1 MRVFAVQI
9 DDDLFDAITERVKE
23 LGTTKRGYIESLTLK
38 ELRESQE
45 AKQTAQSESD
55 QENKENR
62 NQPKMWDAKEVS
74 EAIDSF
80 IEKNNRIPTQ
90 KEFKNENGLPSYKA
104 AGRALEISPAEYM
117 KAKYDE
123 LAGKQVQ
130 ESESLPEKEQEID
143 EDGGM
148 LMGGM

>member
-123 LAGKQVQ
+123 LAVEQVQ

>member
-9 DDDLFDAITERVKE
+9 DDDLFGAITERVKE

-117 KAKYDE
+117 KERYDE
-123 LAGKQVQ
+123 LAGEQVQ
-130 ESESLPEKEQEID
+130 ESESVPEKEQEVD

>member
-90 KEFKNENGLPSYKA
+90 KEFKNENGLP
-104 AGRALEISPAEYM
+104 
-117 KAKYDE
+117 
-123 LAGKQVQ
+123 
-130 ESESLPEKEQEID
+130 
-143 EDGGM
+143 
-148 LMGGM
+148 

>member
-1 MRVFAVQI
+1 MQI

-117 KAKYDE
+117 KAKNDE
-123 LAGKQVQ
+123 LAGEQVQ
-130 ESESLPEKEQEID
+130 ESESLPEKEQDID
-143 EDGGM
+143 EDCGM

>member
-123 LAGKQVQ
+123 LAGEQVQ
-130 ESESLPEKEQEID
+130 ESESLPEKEQEAD

>member
-9 DDDLFDAITERVKE
+9 DDDLFDAITDRVKE
-23 LGTTKRGYIESLTLK
+23 LGITKRGYIESLTLK

-45 AKQTAQSESD
+45 AKQTAQLESD
-55 QENKENR
+55 QENKENQ
-62 NQPKMWDAKEVS
+62 NQPKMWDAKEVC

-104 AGRALEISPAEYM
+104 AGRALEMSPAEYM
-117 KAKYDE
+117 KERYDE
-123 LAGKQVQ
+123 LAGDQVQ
-130 ESESLPEKEQEID
+130 ESGLK
-143 EDGGM
+143 M
-148 LMGGM
+148 NMNM

>member
-23 LGTTKRGYIESLTLK
+23 LGITKRGYIEALTLK

-45 AKQTAQSESD
+45 AKQTEQLKSD
-55 QENKENR
+55 HENKENQ
-62 NQPKMWDAKEVS
+62 NQPKVWDAKEVS

-104 AGRALEISPAEYM
+104 AGRVLEMSPAEYM
-117 KAKYDE
+117 KERYDE
-123 LAGKQVQ
+123 LAGEQVQ

>member
-45 AKQTAQSESD
+45 AKQTAQAESD

-104 AGRALEISPAEYM
+104 AGRALEMSPAEYM

-123 LAGKQVQ
+123 LAGEQVQ
-130 ESESLPEKEQEID
+130 ESESLPEKEQEVD

>member
-9 DDDLFDAITERVKE
+9 DNDLFDAITERVKE
-23 LGTTKRGYIESLTLK
+23 LGITKRGYIESLTLK

-45 AKQTAQSESD
+45 AKQTAQSESG

-104 AGRALEISPAEYM
+104 AGRALEMSPAEYM
-117 KAKYDE
+117 KERYDE
-123 LAGKQVQ
+123 LAGEQVQ
-130 ESESLPEKEQEID
+130 ESESLPEKEQDID
-143 EDGGM
+143 EDCGM

>member
-104 AGRALEISPAEYM
+104 AGRALEMSPAEYM
-117 KAKYDE
+117 KERYDE
-123 LAGKQVQ
+123 LAGEQVQ
-130 ESESLPEKEQEID
+130 ESESLPENERDID

>member
-9 DDDLFDAITERVKE
+9 DDDLFDAITDRVKA
-23 LGTTKRGYIESLTLK
+23 LGITKRGYIEALTLK
-38 ELRESQE
+38 ELRKSHEE
-45 AKQTAQSESD
+45 KQTEQLKSD
-55 QENKENR
+55 HENKENR
-62 NQPKMWDAKEVS
+62 NQPKVWDAKEVS

-90 KEFKNENGLPSYKA
+90 KEFKNENGLPSYKT
-104 AGRALEISPAEYM
+104 AGRALEMSPAEYM
-117 KAKYDE
+117 KERYDE
-123 LAGKQVQ
+123 LAGVQVQ
-130 ESESLPEKEQEID
+130 ESESLPENEQEID

>member
-45 AKQTAQSESD
+45 AKQTAQSDSD

-123 LAGKQVQ
+123 LAGEQVQ
-130 ESESLPEKEQEID
+130 ESESLPEKEQEVD

>member
-23 LGTTKRGYIESLTLK
+23 LGITKRVYIESLTLN
-38 ELRESQE
+38 ELLESQE

-123 LAGKQVQ
+123 LAGEQVQ

>member
-123 LAGKQVQ
+123 LAGEQVQ
-130 ESESLPEKEQEID
+130 ESESLPENERDID

>member
-23 LGTTKRGYIESLTLK
+23 LGATKRGYIESLTLK

-45 AKQTAQSESD
+45 AKQTAQSELD

-80 IEKNNRIPTQ
+80 IEKNNRVPTQ

-117 KAKYDE
+117 KERYDE
-123 LAGKQVQ
+123 LAGEQVQ
-130 ESESLPEKEQEID
+130 EPESLPNNEQEID

>member
-45 AKQTAQSESD
+45 AKQTAQSELD

-80 IEKNNRIPTQ
+80 IEKIT
-90 KEFKNENGLPSYKA
+90 EFQHKRSL
-104 AGRALEISPAEYM
+104 RM
-117 KAKYDE
+117 KMDSRHIRRQDGHLKYRRR
-123 LAGKQVQ
+123 
-130 ESESLPEKEQEID
+130 SI
-143 EDGGM
+143 
-148 LMGGM
+148 

>member
-45 AKQTAQSESD
+45 AKPSAQSGSE

-90 KEFKNENGLPSYKA
+90 KEFKNENGRPSYKA

-123 LAGKQVQ
+123 LAGEQVQ
-130 ESESLPEKEQEID
+130 ESESLPEKEQDID
-143 EDGGM
+143 EDCGM

>member
-104 AGRALEISPAEYM
+104 AGRALEMSPAEYM
-117 KAKYDE
+117 KERYDE
-123 LAGKQVQ
+123 LAGEQVQ
-130 ESESLPEKEQEID
+130 EPESLPNNEQEID
-143 EDGGM
+143 EDGEM

>member
-90 KEFKNENGLPSYKA
+90 KEFKNENGLPSYKT

-123 LAGKQVQ
+123 LAGEQVQ

>member
-123 LAGKQVQ
+123 LAGEQVQ
-130 ESESLPEKEQEID
+130 EPESLPNNEQEID

>member
-23 LGTTKRGYIESLTLK
+23 LGITKRGYIESLTLK

-45 AKQTAQSESD
+45 AKQTAQSELD

-62 NQPKMWDAKEVS
+62 NRPKMWDAKEVS

-104 AGRALEISPAEYM
+104 AGRALEMSPAEYM
-117 KAKYDE
+117 KERYDE
-123 LAGKQVQ
+123 LAGEQVQ
-130 ESESLPEKEQEID
+130 ESESLPENERDID